1 MSPKTRVYAVEVETA
16 APVATSMAAG
26 KPTPVTYTRTFVDG
40 IGSSGVS
47 EEIWPLVRELLAGV
61 FVVSVAQIA
70 AAVKLLVERSRIVAE
85 GAGASSVA
93 AALRGNV
100 DARRIVCI
108 VSGGNIDS
116 EKLATILRGEIP

>member
-1 MSPKTRVYAVEVETA
+1 
-16 APVATSMAAG
+16 MAAG

-40 IGSSGVS
+40 IGSAGVS
-47 EEIWPLVRELLAGV
+47 EEIWPLVRELLAGA
-61 FVVSVAQIA
+61 FTVSVAQIA

-93 AALRGNV
+93 AALRGQV
-100 DARRIVCI
+100 DARRVDCI